1 VTLEPGVNHVTIEWK
16 IPDDAPYGEYE
27 RDIVV
32 YYNEKVCSHIHTY
45 YGGIV
50 IASPSKPDW
59 VREGLYFILLW
70 KLLEYQPGEPEEKVA
85 ELKKEIELEVKPF
98 YERGS
103 INITKVSEKW
113 VVMSMQSVENLEQN
127 MTWFEF
133 NHILTMFLGIVDPR
147 YLAELKLPV
156 EQLMIGGKIYV
167 AYKLENKTEDSI
179 ILTYFDKDSGIAL
192 LLISGGKV
200 STGFD
205 YFVLA
210 LLDSNLKEL
219 APVSTLQMLPNQANY
234 IVNSSKA
241 GELGEIVFEPPI
253 SDLQGLK
260 KVNIVLDKPLATN
273 TSIVVNLPSLIENN
287 VVKQNVLLNLT
298 DQSLRASLTIK
309 LPSNLAINASTS
321 VSNLT
326 IRYASLPRE
335 PESWVR
341 VLPIY
346 DLGPSKLSF
355 NPGITLSFIYSDDLI
370 KSRGLN
376 ESQLTILYYDENS
389 GKWISVDTIVDTVNN
404 IASANI
410 THFTIFTLATPA
422 TKTTTILET
431 HTLLIVVVIVAII
444 IVLIPFLL
452 KKRRM

>member
-1 VTLEPGVNHVTIEWK
+1 MSKYFLALVLIVLLALSPSVIPKAQPLGEEATVLSYEVVNGFKSNITHVTYFLRGETIVLKITIKSNLATPSVFQLVVEFVHRDILSGVKSYKVTKNVTLEPGVNHVTLEWK

-27 RDIVV
+27 IEIVV

-45 YGGIV
+45 GGIV
-50 IASPSKPDW
+50 IVSPSKPDW

-70 KLLEYQPGEPEEKVA
+70 RLLEYQPGEPEEKVA
-85 ELKKEIELEVKPF
+85 ELKKEIELEVNPF

-113 VVMSMQSVENLEQN
+113 VVMSMRNLKQN
-127 MTWFEF
+127 MTWLEF
-133 NHILTMFLGIVDPR
+133 NHIILTKFLGIVDPR

-156 EQLMIGGKIYV
+156 EQLMIGGRIYV
-167 AYKLENKTEDSI
+167 AYKLVNKTEDSI

-192 LLISGGKV
+192 LRISGTKV
-200 STGFD
+200 SMGFD
-205 YFVLA
+205 YVVLA

-298 DQSLRASLTIK
+298 DQSL
-309 LPSNLAINASTS
+309 
-321 VSNLT
+321 
-326 IRYASLPRE
+326 
-335 PESWVR
+335 
-341 VLPIY
+341 
-346 DLGPSKLSF
+346 
-355 NPGITLSFIYSDDLI
+355 
-370 KSRGLN
+370 
-376 ESQLTILYYDENS
+376 
-389 GKWISVDTIVDTVNN
+389 
-404 IASANI
+404 
-410 THFTIFTLATPA
+410 
-422 TKTTTILET
+422 
-431 HTLLIVVVIVAII
+431 
-444 IVLIPFLL
+444 
-452 KKRRM
+452 